1 MRLRGLDDV
10 TKENDN
16 LHSSK
21 ALSQTLALKHHGFL
35 KAGLYPPERPLV
47 QVTKPR
53 LLFIFVP
60 EYNVEVLGIMLLFK
74 NFVVC
79 VITFHHSINHK

>member
-21 ALSQTLALKHHGFL
+21 ALSQTLVLKHHGFC

-47 QVTKPR
+47 QVTKLR

-60 EYNVEVLGIMLLFK
+60 ETHYYIISKSSVSCYCLKTLSFAL
-74 NFVVC
+74 
-79 VITFHHSINHK
+79 

>member
-21 ALSQTLALKHHGFL
+21 ALSQTLALKHHGFF
-35 KAGLYPPERPLV
+35 KAGLDPPERPLV
-47 QVTKPR
+47 QVTKLR

-60 EYNVEVLGIMLLFK
+60 ETHYYIMSKSSVSRYCLKTLSFAL
-74 NFVVC
+74 
-79 VITFHHSINHK
+79 

>member
-21 ALSQTLALKHHGFL
+21 ALSQTLALKHHGFF

-47 QVTKPR
+47 QVTKLR
-53 LLFIFVP
+53 LLFIFVA
-60 EYNVEVLGIMLLFK
+60 EYHYYIVLKSSVSCHCLKTLSFAL
-74 NFVVC
+74 
-79 VITFHHSINHK
+79 

>member
-21 ALSQTLALKHHGFL
+21 ALSQTLALKHHGFF
-35 KAGLYPPERPLV
+35 KAGLDPPERPLV
-47 QVTKPR
+47 QVTKLR

-60 EYNVEVLGIMLLFK
+60 EYHYYIMSKSSVSRYCLKTLSFAL
-74 NFVVC
+74 
-79 VITFHHSINHK
+79 

>member
-21 ALSQTLALKHHGFL
+21 ALSQTLALKHHGFF

-47 QVTKPR
+47 QVTK
-53 LLFIFVP
+53 
-60 EYNVEVLGIMLLFK
+60 
-74 NFVVC
+74 
-79 VITFHHSINHK
+79 

>member
-21 ALSQTLALKHHGFL
+21 ALSQTLALKHHGFF

-47 QVTKPR
+47 QVTKLR

-60 EYNVEVLGIMLLFK
+60 ETHYYIISKSSVLCYCLKTLSFAL
-74 NFVVC
+74 
-79 VITFHHSINHK
+79 

>member
-1 MRLRGLDDV
+1 MRLRGLGDV

-21 ALSQTLALKHHGFL
+21 ALSQTLALKHHGFF

-47 QVTKPR
+47 QVTNYGSYLFSFLR
-53 LLFIFVP
+53 LI
-60 EYNVEVLGIMLLFK
+60 I
-74 NFVVC
+74 
-79 VITFHHSINHK
+79 I